1 MRLGAGAAHSGV
13 SAWFVMRNRS
23 CSSLG
28 NLFDERYN
36 PEPVR
41 GRAEMIR
48 STAVL
53 AFLLAGVT
61 LSAPLARAEDAGAPT
76 PKRLTFGAEAVASI
90 ATDDPGYFNDTSYG
104 RSAMR
109 LARLRLDVSLRLGGR
124 AAVLVEGRADNGEG
138 LTLAALYLRLRPFPA
153 RAFDVQ
159 VGRIPPVFGALARR
173 TYGVDNP
180 LIGSPLAYQYL
191 TSLRSDSLPATADDL
206 LGMRGRGWRTRYTIG
221 STVWDRGLP
230 VIAGDRWDTGVEV
243 RVGVE
248 PVSLTAAL
256 TQGTLSDPRV
266 EDDNDGK
273 QIAARVEVRPA
284 LGLVLGASASRGE
297 YLTRE
302 AGRALP
308 TPPLVESYRQEGLG
322 VDLEYARGYWLIRSE
337 TVLSRWAIPQVQRPL
352 LTDTLGAWGTFVE
365 ARYKIRPGLYTAAR
379 VDHLGFSRIA
389 GTLFEGRPTTW
400 DAPVTRVE
408 AGAGYSFRRNLL
420 LKIAVQRNWRTGVS
434 FGARESV
441 AGAQVLLWF

>member
-1 MRLGAGAAHSGV
+1 
-13 SAWFVMRNRS
+13 
-23 CSSLG
+23 
-28 NLFDERYN
+28 
-36 PEPVR
+36 
-41 GRAEMIR
+41 MIR

-53 AFLLAGVT
+53 VFLIAGVT
-61 LSAPLARAEDAGAPT
+61 LPAVPARAEDAGGSAP
-76 PKRLTFGAEAVASI
+76 KWLTFGGEGVASI

-104 RSAMR
+104 RSSMR
-109 LARLRLDVSLRLGGR
+109 LVRLRLDAALRLGGR

-138 LTLAALYLRLRPFPA
+138 LTVAALYLRLRPFPE

-159 VGRIPPVFGALARR
+159 AGRIPPVFGALARR
-173 TYGVDNP
+173 TYGADNP

-191 TSLRSDSLPATADDL
+191 TSLRGDSLPATADDL
-206 LGMRGRGWRTRYTIG
+206 LVMRGRGWRTRYTIG

-243 RVGVE
+243 RIGVD
-248 PVSLTAAL
+248 PVSVTAAL

-273 QIAARVEVRPA
+273 QIAGRVEVRPA
-284 LGLVLGASASRGE
+284 LGLVLGASVARGE
-297 YLTRE
+297 YVTRE
-302 AGRALP
+302 AGLALP
-308 TPPLVESYRQEGLG
+308 AAPRLESYRQKALG
-322 VDLEYARGYWLIRSE
+322 MDLEYARGYWVIRSE
-337 TVLSRWAIPQVQRPL
+337 TVLSRWEIPQVQHPL
-352 LTDTLGAWGTFVE
+352 VTDTLGAWGTFVE

-389 GTLFEGRPTTW
+389 GTLFEGRPTSW

-408 AGAGYSFRRNLL
+408 AGAGYSFRRNVL
-420 LKIAVQRNWRTGVS
+420 LKIAVQRNWRTGVT